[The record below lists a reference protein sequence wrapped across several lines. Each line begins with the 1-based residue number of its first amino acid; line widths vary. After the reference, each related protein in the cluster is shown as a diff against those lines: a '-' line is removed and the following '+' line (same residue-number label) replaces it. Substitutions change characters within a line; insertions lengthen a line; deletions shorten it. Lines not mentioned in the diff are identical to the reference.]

1 MSERFRDL
9 LLLAFLAALLYL
21 PGLGNH
27 ALWNPDEARYA
38 EVAREM
44 RLLGEWFVPHL
55 NGEVYSQKPPLL
67 FWLINLASLVTA
79 GLNE

>member
-1 MSERFRDL
+1 MTSRRRDL
-9 LLLAFLAALLYL
+9 LVLAGLAALLYL

-44 RLLGEWFVPHL
+44 RLFGDWLVPRL
-55 NGEVYSQKPPLL
+55 NGEVYAHKPPLL
-67 FWLINLASLVTA
+67 FWLIDLA
-79 GLNE
+79 G